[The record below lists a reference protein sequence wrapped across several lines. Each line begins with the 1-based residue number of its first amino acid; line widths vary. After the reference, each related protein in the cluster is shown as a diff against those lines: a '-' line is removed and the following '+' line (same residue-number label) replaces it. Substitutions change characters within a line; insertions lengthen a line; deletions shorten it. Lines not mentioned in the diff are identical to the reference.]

1 MDIWNVNFFYNYSG
15 LFHHNDHH
23 IQLFTEIS
31 PLISSYGM
39 IDSFFRLN
47 RIVRKPHLI
56 DTQRFMQTERR
67 KQPDRRG
74 FPTRPFSK
82 YIFKGRR
89 RHARRKEEDKNY
101 YVDRYDAKYL
111 ALVLS
116 ILVLCVFDAYFTLK
130 IILYGGKELNPLMIK
145 FLDRFPE
152 MSLFMKYLVTVISL
166 VILLV
171 HKNFILFDK
180 VKADFFLYV
189 IFSLYF
195 FLVLYEAFFLF
206 LHPV

>member
-1 MDIWNVNFFYNYSG
+1 
-15 LFHHNDHH
+15 
-23 IQLFTEIS
+23 
-31 PLISSYGM
+31 
-39 IDSFFRLN
+39 
-47 RIVRKPHLI
+47 
-56 DTQRFMQTERR
+56 MQTDRREQSDRR
-67 KQPDRRG
+67 K

-82 YIFKGRR
+82 FMMKGHRS
-89 RHARRKEEDKNY
+89 HARRKEEDQNY

-130 IILYGGKELNPLMIK
+130 IIHYGGKELNPLMIK
-145 FLDRFPE
+145 FLDKFPE

-171 HKNFILFDK
+171 HKNFILFGK
-180 VKADFFLYV
+180 VKAYFFLYV

-195 FLVLYEAFFLF
+195 FLVLYEVFFLF
-206 LHPV
+206 IRPA